1 MTYKETVLADSPAG
15 YWRLGETSG
24 TAAADSSGN
33 NRTATYANVTL
44 GAAGLI
50 ASDSN
55 TAATFNGT
63 SSEVWRADEALFD
76 LPGTFTLE
84 AWIKP
89 TKVGVAQ
96 SILSKTEGEA
106 WGLELT
112 AANKILFYFRTE
124 TGEFPEVVGGTVAA
138 NSIYHVVVT
147 KSATTMMLWVNGAK
161 VTELATTK
169 VPRNQ
174 AGAFRIGKF
183 SNEVPQPFTGVID
196 EVAIYESV
204 LSEARIKAH
213 YVAGTSSP
221 PVISSASVSNVTE
234 TEATFKVSYPS
245 GSPTAYV
252 EYGATVAYGTK
263 VELTKSKEGFF
274 ATGKVTGLT
283 GAQTYHWRG
292 VLVGEGGTT
301 NGEDQT
307 FTTQGKPT
315 VTEETTTGITT
326 EGATLHAVVNFNGVG
341 SAVGG
346 GKCLFEWGL
355 TTGYGSSAEFEGG
368 SGTTPESFS
377 KAVTG
382 LTSGATYHWRVTAT
396 NKLGTTHGEDKTFT
410 IELSIP
416 TNTVAPKVTGTP
428 KVGETLSTTTG
439 TWTETPTSYTYQW
452 ERSPNGSTEVEGV
465 SGAHSS
471 AYTLTSADKDEYLRC
486 SVRATNSAGTSAAK
500 ASNFVGPVEESA
512 AEEEAKEKEAEE
524 KEQKERE
531 AKEQEERERLRK
543 GHRRRKPP
551 LDLDVEVETTAGTFR
566 LASDDPKASNRP
578 SNMSF
583 TTLRGNGFSNGSL
596 QLNRQIFRDYPDV
609 NLLDTWRMIG
619 RQGEV
624 AYEGRLHSDPR
635 TNSPSQTLNVE
646 LVGWMSYLTS
656 RKISPLIIDRTLDGW
671 TGPSSGRRASLI
683 TSGYRYEAEP
693 EVGWHGEGAPGPGII
708 FTFSTFGS
716 SYYELGEAWK
726 RAGGEAIGAL
736 RFDFQSLAG
745 GADANWST
753 VGYLCDNDLAES
765 FVSGTNLHKTTTAGN
780 EVVSDGEAVYQYAL
794 LAESYTGTFTGTTN
808 EVHGFFNPRIVGTH
822 GLTAGG
828 ESPNEGYYVSDII
841 KYVLNTYYPKI
852 NTEHV
857 KENQFAVQQATWAES
872 PVYGS
877 ELIAQLNDLTLWEE
891 NIWENR
897 SYHYEPADFTKTDW
911 QIRTDEP
918 GVEVTFQGESIENFA
933 NGVVVTYT
941 DFSGI
946 RHVLYPD
953 QHPEL
958 RDTSLNN
965 AATEHGE
972 DLWTDVEVR
981 WPATEPEALQYG
993 RAYLAEHNRPKR
1005 PGTFTIKSGYIKD
1018 GAGHWQPGWRVRN
1031 SATLSVMDHPSE
1043 SAPRLI
1049 TATSWDD
1056 NSKSLSITVDAPP
1069 STFDAVVAR
1078 TVLALSARNVG

>member
-15 YWRLGETSG
+15 YWRLGEASG
-24 TAAADSSGN
+24 TTAADSSGN
-33 NRTATYANVTL
+33 GRSATYANVTL
-44 GAAGLI
+44 GATGLI
-50 ASDSN
+50 ANDSN

-63 SSEVWRADEALFD
+63 SSEVSRADETLFD
-76 LPGTFTLE
+76 LPGNFTLE

-89 TKVGVAQ
+89 TAVGAAR

-112 AANKILFYFRTE
+112 ATNKVLFYFRTE
-124 TGEFPEVVGGTVAA
+124 AGEFPEVVGGSVVA
-138 NSIYHVVVT
+138 NNTYHVVVT
-147 KSATTMMLWVNGAK
+147 KSSTTLILWVNGAK
-161 VTELATTK
+161 ISEFATTK

-174 AGAFRIGKF
+174 AGKFRIGKF
-183 SNEVPQPFTGVID
+183 SNEVPQPFIGVID
-196 EVAIYESV
+196 EVAIYESA
-204 LSEARIKAH
+204 LSETRIKAH
-213 YVAGTSSP
+213 YAVGTTKAGP
-221 PVISSASVSNVTE
+221 PVNTALPVITGTPRVGSTLTCSTGEWTGAESYAYQWQSYSVSLE
-234 TEATFKVSYPS
+234 KWHF
-245 GSPTAYV
+245 
-252 EYGATVAYGTK
+252 
-263 VELTKSKEGFF
+263 
-274 ATGKVTGLT
+274 
-283 GAQTYHWRG
+283 
-292 VLVGEGGTT
+292 
-301 NGEDQT
+301 
-307 FTTQGKPT
+307 
-315 VTEETTTGITT
+315 I
-326 EGATLHAVVNFNGVG
+326 
-341 SAVGG
+341 
-346 GKCLFEWGL
+346 
-355 TTGYGSSAEFEGG
+355 
-368 SGTTPESFS
+368 
-377 KAVTG
+377 
-382 LTSGATYHWRVTAT
+382 SGATSATYTVEEFLVGQKVRCVVTAT
-396 NKLGTTHGEDKTFT
+396 NE
-410 IELSIP
+410 
-416 TNTVAPKVTGTP
+416 V
-428 KVGETLSTTTG
+428 
-439 TWTETPTSYTYQW
+439 
-452 ERSPNGSTEVEGV
+452 GSTEASSESVGLVE
-465 SGAHSS
+465 
-471 AYTLTSADKDEYLRC
+471 
-486 SVRATNSAGTSAAK
+486 
-500 ASNFVGPVEESA
+500 A
-512 AEEEAKEKEAEE
+512 AEEEEP
-524 KEQKERE
+524 
-531 AKEQEERERLRK
+531 
-543 GHRRRKPP
+543 RRVRRNRKPP

-683 TSGYRYEAEP
+683 TAGYRYEAEP

-765 FVSGTNLHKTTTAGN
+765 FVPGTNLHKTTTAGN

-822 GLTAGG
+822 GLTARG

-877 ELIAQLNDLTLWEE
+877 ELISQLNDLTLWEE
-891 NIWENR
+891 NLWENR
-897 SYHYEPADFTKTDW
+897 SYHYEPADLTKTDW

-953 QHPEL
+953 QHSEL

-972 DLWTDVEVR
+972 DLWTGVEVR

-993 RAYLAEHNRPKR
+993 RAYLAEYNRPKR

-1069 STFDAVVAR
+1069 STFDAIVAR
-1078 TVLALSARNVG
+1078 TVLALSAHNTGT